1 MMQDNEAIRW
11 IIIITVMQ
19 SISVVKQTP
28 SEMLK

>member
-19 SISVVKQTP
+19 PISVMKQIP